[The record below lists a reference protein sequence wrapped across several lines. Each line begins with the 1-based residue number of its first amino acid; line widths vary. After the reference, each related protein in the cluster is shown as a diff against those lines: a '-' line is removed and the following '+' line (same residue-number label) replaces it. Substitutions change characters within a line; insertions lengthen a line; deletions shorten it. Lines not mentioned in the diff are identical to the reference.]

1 MPPSPVAHEDR
12 SVIPPRPMPIKP
24 FVTGFGLGA
33 AWGALSVPSSF
44 SYAEMGGFVARIVAI
59 ALVSGGVLAVLIEAL
74 VLLAR
79 LAGQLREGRVR

>member
-1 MPPSPVAHEDR
+1 
-12 SVIPPRPMPIKP
+12 MPIKP